1 MGGEPTVRRQ
11 SRPSFLDPDLR
22 RGDASTLCA
31 LWREKSRLLFTG
43 AQPLSQVV
51 PASHTLRSGV
61 SEVRRSS
68 TKKPSS
74 RISLSRVR

>member
-1 MGGEPTVRRQ
+1 MGGEPTVLRQ

-43 AQPLSQVV
+43 TQPLSQVV